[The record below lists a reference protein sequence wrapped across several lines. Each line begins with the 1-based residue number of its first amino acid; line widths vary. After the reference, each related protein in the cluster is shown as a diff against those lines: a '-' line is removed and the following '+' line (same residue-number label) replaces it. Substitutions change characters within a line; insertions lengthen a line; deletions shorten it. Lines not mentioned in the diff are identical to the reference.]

1 MVLENTKMENKII
14 GKKQFTLKNKSVFKA
29 VVQIKKLYLTNYIK
43 VMNIYSGI
51 PITYEV
57 LTLRAV
63 TALLNF
69 TQPNPSKNNQK
80 KYSYQKKIIIF
91 SFQYEVHN

>member
-43 VMNIYSGI
+43 VMNIYLV
-51 PITYEV
+51 Y
-57 LTLRAV
+57 L
-63 TALLNF
+63 
-69 TQPNPSKNNQK
+69 
-80 KYSYQKKIIIF
+80 
-91 SFQYEVHN
+91 